1 VTSDRVASLAVIFA
15 FSVGLG
21 VATVAIPLLALDAG
35 YDAAAVGFL
44 AATSAASQLG
54 FRLCLPWLLR
64 RFADRTLTAVA
75 SLLMLAAFAML
86 LVSTVVVVFVIAQL
100 LQGAAR
106 AIFWT
111 SSQTHAVRGDGR
123 PVDRLVEMNVAG
135 NAGTL
140 IGPVVAGSLAVFGLP
155 IAIASAAIGAAVAAA
170 GTTIL
175 RRLPTYDRHRSPG
188 TTGLLR
194 RDGVDIACWASAVG
208 GGWWAM
214 LGSYIPVILVGAAV
228 GSQGIGWLITL
239 SEGASIAGILVLRRV
254 STGHIRG
261 AVQVGSFAAAA
272 ALVGLAVAPGG
283 LLGYALV
290 LIVGGVASGTITTL
304 APAMASLAAAP
315 EEQGDVLALSGT
327 FRAAALLA
335 APAAVGALLAV
346 VTLPVALVALGS
358 TLGLPGL
365 AIGRGGGR
373 ADMPT
378 EGPSRRSG

>member
-1 VTSDRVASLAVIFA
+1 VVSGNRLTSDRLASLVVVFA

-21 VATVAIPLLALDAG
+21 VATLAIPLLALDAG

-44 AATSAASQLG
+44 VATSAASQLV

-75 SLLMLAAFAML
+75 SLLMLAGFAML
-86 LVSTVVVVFVIAQL
+86 LVSTVVAVFVIAQL

-155 IAIASAAIGAAVAAA
+155 VAIASAAVGAAVAAA
-170 GTTIL
+170 GTTAL
-175 RRLPTYDRHRSPG
+175 RRLPAYDRHRPPRTSR
-188 TTGLLR
+188 LLR
-194 RDGVDIACWASAVG
+194 RDGMDVACWASVVG

-214 LGSYIPVILVGAAV
+214 LGSYIPVILVSAAV

-239 SEGASIAGILVLRRV
+239 SEAASIAGILLLRRLA
-254 STGHIRG
+254 TGHVRG
-261 AVQVGSFAAAA
+261 AVQIGSFTAAAVLA
-272 ALVGLAVAPGG
+272 GLAVAPAG
-283 LLGYALV
+283 LIGYAAL

-304 APAMASLAAAP
+304 APAMASLAATP
-315 EEQGDVLALSGT
+315 EEQGDALALTGT

-335 APAAVGALLAV
+335 APAAVGALLSVFALPIAV
-346 VTLPVALVALGS
+346 VALGS
-358 TLGLPGL
+358 APGLPGI
-365 AIGRGGGR
+365 AIGRGPIEDGR
-373 ADMPT
+373 
-378 EGPSRRSG
+378 